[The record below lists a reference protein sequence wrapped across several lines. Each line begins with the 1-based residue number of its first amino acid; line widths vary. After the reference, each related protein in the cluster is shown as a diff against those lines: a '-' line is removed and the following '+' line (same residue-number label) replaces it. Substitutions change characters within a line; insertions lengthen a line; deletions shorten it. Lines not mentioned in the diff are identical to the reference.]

1 MVTSLHITY
10 KDLLFFSKYLGTE
23 MLYRKVPSWQ
33 KIHLFCTLLKP
44 NIINAHDASW
54 SFVVYEI
61 APITSKRVAHLQ
73 YKIYSISHFLIS
85 VICNF
90 FSITTLETL
99 FYYQE
104 NKKDL
109 LTSRKETH
117 RFAIIEFVPLLA
129 F

>member
-1 MVTSLHITY
+1 MHMMLLGHLLSTKSLP
-10 KDLLFFSKYLGTE
+10 LLQ
-23 MLYRKVPSWQ
+23 R
-33 KIHLFCTLLKP
+33 
-44 NIINAHDASW
+44 
-54 SFVVYEI
+54 
-61 APITSKRVAHLQ
+61 RVAHLQ

-90 FSITTLETL
+90 FSITTLEIL
-99 FYYQE
+99 SYYQE